1 MGRKKLLKKLAEF
14 FDMDA
19 RDRDQR
25 RGEINDLLFRLKQK
39 EVEPRNELDTEAN
52 EDRQKML
59 EQKIDLVHSQRKKG
73 ISMMI
78 DLKNKEH
85 E

>member
-14 FDMDA
+14 FDMDV

-25 RGEINDLLFRLKQK
+25 KGEINDLLSRLKQK
-39 EVEPRNELDTEAN
+39 EVELRNELDTETN
-52 EDRQKML
+52 EDRQKEL

-73 ISMMI
+73 ISMVI
-78 DLKNKEH
+78 ELKNEDH
-85 E
+85 G

>member
-25 RGEINDLLFRLKQK
+25 RDEINELLSRLKSK
-39 EVEPRNELDTEAN
+39 ELEL
-52 EDRQKML
+52 RQKL
-59 EQKIDLVHSQRKKG
+59 EAEPDENRRQEIAQKIDLVHGQRKKG
-73 ISMMI
+73 IGMMI
-78 DLKNKEH
+78 DIKNEDR